1 MRRSMVP
8 ALALAGVALSA
19 CVTTDMQGY
28 ADRQLPRHPVQR
40 IVTLVAAP
48 GPLASNLQSSIQQE
62 AHRHGV
68 VAEDAL
74 NVFPPTRTYSNA
86 EVKAGLARDGVDA
99 VLVLTVGDT
108 GIQREY
114 AGTVFYSS
122 DVVTTNAMGTANTL
136 GNFTSASV
144 MATTTG
150 QATTVA
156 APRYRYSR
164 QTNFQAKLIEAS
176 SGRVLWVGGGDVQ
189 AGGLLFVGNEVS
201 ANSTAT
207 AIFNDLQNKGLI
219 GSATS

>member
-1 MRRSMVP
+1 M
-8 ALALAGVALSA
+8 ALSA

-28 ADRQLPRHPVQR
+28 ADRQLPQHPVQR
-40 IVTLVAAP
+40 IVALVAAP

-62 AHRHGV
+62 ARRHGV

-86 EVKAGLARDGVDA
+86 EVKAEFARDGVDA
-99 VLVLTVGDT
+99 VLVVTVGDT
-108 GIQREY
+108 GVQREY

-122 DVVTTNAMGTANTL
+122 GTATTTAMGAANTF
-136 GNFTSASV
+136 GNFTNASA

-176 SGRVLWVGGGDVQ
+176 SGRVLWVGSGDVQ
-189 AGGLLFVGNEVS
+189 AGGLLFVGNGVS
-201 ANSTAT
+201 SNSTAT
-207 AIFNDLQNKGLI
+207 AIFNDLQSKGLI
-219 GSATS
+219 GGAAS